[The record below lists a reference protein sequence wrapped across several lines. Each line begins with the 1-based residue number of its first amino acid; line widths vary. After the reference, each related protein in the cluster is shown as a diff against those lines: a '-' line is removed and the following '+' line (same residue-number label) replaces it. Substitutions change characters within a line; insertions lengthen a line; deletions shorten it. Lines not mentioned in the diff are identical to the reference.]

1 MDIELL
7 KTFLEVKNTRHF
19 GHAADNL
26 FLTQA
31 AVSARIR
38 HLEEILGVALF
49 IRGRNNIQM
58 TSEGERL
65 VLHAET
71 VLLAWSRARQEVAL
85 ETSQVRQ
92 VSIGA
97 RYGIWTSVMHNQLLD
112 LHTRLP
118 DVALRAETYPAETV
132 IKMLIDRTLDIAL
145 SHEAPLLPELES
157 APIGSVKLVLATA
170 LPRSER
176 TVESALAN
184 NYVYVDW
191 GNQFSRFHAHTFP
204 NAPPPVLRTNMSST
218 AREFVCARRGSA
230 YLPSS
235 ELIGAS
241 SPKIHR
247 VVEAASF
254 ERPVFAIYRLGSDR
268 IELIRDIIAQLD
280 GIEL

>member
-38 HLEEILGVALF
+38 HLEELLGVTLF
-49 IRGRNNIQM
+49 SRGRNNIQL

-71 VLLAWSRARQEVAL
+71 VLLAWSRAYQEVAL
-85 ETSQVRQ
+85 ETNQVRQ

-97 RYGIWTSVMHNQLLD
+97 RYGIWTSVMHSHLLA
-112 LHTRLP
+112 LHERLP

-132 IKMLIDRTLDIAL
+132 INMLMDRTLDIAL
-145 SHEAPLLPELES
+145 SHEAPVFRELECT
-157 APIGSVKLVLATA
+157 PIGQLKLVLATT
-170 LPRSER
+170 LPRSKRNAE
-176 TVESALAN
+176 TALAS

-191 GNQFSRFHAHTFP
+191 GSQFSRFHARTFP
-204 NAPPPVLRTNMSST
+204 NAPPPALRTNMSST
-218 AREFVCARRGSA
+218 AREFVSASRGSA

-235 ELIGAS
+235 ELAIAS
-241 SPKIHR
+241 QPKIFR
-247 VVEAASF
+247 VTEAPVF
-254 ERPVFAIYRLGSDR
+254 ERPINAIYRAGSDC
-268 IELIRDIIAQLD
+268 IELIRDIIAHLD
-280 GIEL
+280 GVEL